1 VSLGSPWAIEIKK
14 VLSVMAYNKARVFS
28 RYARA
33 LPKRLQDVQTDNII
47 MIYKPYRQALQY
59 HAIV

>member
-14 VLSVMAYNKARVFS
+14 VLSVMAYNKVRIFL

-47 MIYKPYRQALQY
+47 MTYKPYRQALQY
-59 HAIV
+59 HTIV